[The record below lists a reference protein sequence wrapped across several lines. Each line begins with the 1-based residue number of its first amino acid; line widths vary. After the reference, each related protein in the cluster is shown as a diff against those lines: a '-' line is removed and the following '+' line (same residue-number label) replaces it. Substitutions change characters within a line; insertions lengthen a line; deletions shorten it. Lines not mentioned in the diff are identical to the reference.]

1 VAEEIRN
8 HPNWVFPL
16 LLSVVFSFL
25 LAAAL
30 FSRPEWREALQ
41 KAALSGAPTNLGELE
56 KVQLLK
62 TLQVMAWV
70 GAMAAVI
77 IGNLLLALLLWGTV
91 VLMEGRPRFLT
102 IFSLQLHAQMVT
114 VLPQALGL
122 GILLAR
128 KGRDLNASDAFP
140 ISLAY
145 FLPSQGG
152 APVLRGIA
160 TAVDLF
166 TLWYWALVLVG
177 LPIVAGLP
185 RKKVLLPVLLFI
197 FLGILVRAATIS
209 LALAGP

>member
-1 VAEEIRN
+1 
-8 HPNWVFPL
+8 
-16 LLSVVFSFL
+16 
-25 LAAAL
+25 
-30 FSRPEWREALQ
+30 
-41 KAALSGAPTNLGELE
+41 
-56 KVQLLK
+56 
-62 TLQVMAWV
+62 MAWV